1 MTSGLQGL
9 LAVLA
14 VVALAPFLVR
24 AVHGR
29 VPAVAL
35 LMLGGIAV
43 GPSGLGWLQP
53 NAAIDLF
60 AKIGLG
66 LIFALIGL
74 TIDQK
79 TLGDT
84 AGRLGFLGW
93 LATLGSGTLLAALL
107 PLGDGLRPV
116 ALVVALSSTALSTL
130 LVILKESGR
139 GRPPWGACCSVRAP
153 GDN

>member
-1 MTSGLQGL
+1 LQGL
-9 LAVLA
+9 LAVVT
-14 VVALAPFLVR
+14 VVALVPFLAR
-24 AVHGR
+24 PFQGR
-29 VPAVAL
+29 VPTVAL

-60 AKIGLG
+60 SNMGLG

-93 LATLGSGTLLAALL
+93 LATLGIGT
-107 PLGDGLRPV
+107 PSWRPCCPSV
-116 ALVVALSSTALSTL
+116 MACGPCPSWWLSAP
-130 LVILKESGR
+130 R
-139 GRPPWGACCSVRAP
+139 PCPPWW
-153 GDN
+153 